1 MNPRK
6 SIHTCRNVDWLSG
19 FVLLAFLAAYC
30 PLVRSQAPSPKEK
43 PMQHYALIF
52 HATRPLTPEELQR
65 RGPEIQAWV
74 KAVNSKG
81 ITLDPRAFGETV
93 ATFSQQDTTVTRN
106 GSTDP
111 ALVNIVFFDAPGKEE
126 ALEIARIHPG
136 LHYGVTVE
144 VREWSTPRLAVP
156 AR

>member
-1 MNPRK
+1 
-6 SIHTCRNVDWLSG
+6 
-19 FVLLAFLAAYC
+19 
-30 PLVRSQAPSPKEK
+30 
-43 PMQHYALIF
+43 MQHYALIF

-93 ATFSQQDTTVTRN
+93 ATFSGQQDVTVTRN
-106 GSTDP
+106 GSSDP

-144 VREWSTPRLAVP
+144 VREWTTPRPAV
-156 AR
+156 AAQ